1 MSFVFENRDTVL
13 FQIQEMVRAE
23 RIVDEKKIQDEIDVY
38 KELIPGE
45 GELSATM
52 FIEIQDQSRI
62 RATLESFL
70 GLTRPGVVYLAI
82 EDDIRV
88 DAGIWKARRP
98 FCQEPGKGRR
108 VLLLSPESNY
118 PRSRTSWNAK
128 MCGDEAQTRVSTEPA
143 GPQTSFDEVKSL
155 VDEAVREGRSRPR
168 TRADS
173 GRKR

>member
-1 MSFVFENRDTVL
+1 MSFVFENRDTEL

-108 VLLLSPESNY
+108 VLYTRDSVSFYETRMANIY
-118 PRSRTSWNAK
+118 PGSLFMDCKRAQRSVKELARECLELTK
-128 MCGDEAQTRVSTEPA
+128 DELEQHV
-143 GPQTSFDEVKSL
+143 
-155 VDEAVREGRSRPR
+155 VR
-168 TRADS
+168 
-173 GRKR
+173 